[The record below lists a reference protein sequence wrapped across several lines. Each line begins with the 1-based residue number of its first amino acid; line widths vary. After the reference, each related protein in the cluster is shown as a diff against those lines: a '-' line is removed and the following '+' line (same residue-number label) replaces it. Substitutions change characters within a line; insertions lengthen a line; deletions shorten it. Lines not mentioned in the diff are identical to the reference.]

1 MGMTTKQ
8 FNGYL
13 RLVLSAVQ
21 DAIKEEDIEK
31 KQLLLEQIAENL
43 QSALVKERGAADGN
57 RSCETGYQKGNGI

>member
-21 DAIKEEDIEK
+21 DAIKEEDAEK
-31 KQLLLEQIAENL
+31 KQLLLEQIAEDL
-43 QSALVKERGAADGN
+43 RSAIVK
-57 RSCETGYQKGNGI
+57 

>member
-21 DAIKEEDIEK
+21 DAIKEDDAEK
-31 KQLLLEQIAENL
+31 KQLLLEQIAENIKT
-43 QSALVKERGAADGN
+43 ALVK
-57 RSCETGYQKGNGI
+57 

>member
-13 RLVLSAVQ
+13 RLVLSAVE

-31 KQLLLEQIAENL
+31 KQLMLEEIAENL
-43 QSALVKERGAADGN
+43 RLGIVK
-57 RSCETGYQKGNGI
+57 